1 MRANDKMVSICHK
14 EKRFLQLPEQE
25 RTLLAQGA
33 WNYVTSEAQMRSIFR
48 VWRYYASDVE
58 KRGMFKGDEEP
69 DIYKVQGGRR
79 DETKREIRMDAK
91 KDPLYKSIP

>member
-69 DIYKVQGGRR
+69 DIYKVGGETREERR
-79 DETKREIRMDAK
+79 ER
-91 KDPLYKSIP
+91 